1 MKWANLL
8 AIPLILILGV
18 ILKGCA
24 WRDTVIDP
32 YSQVISS
39 PKILGAGYVHKI
51 SPRDNLYY
59 VEINTVFYG
68 VTEIY
73 KLADDSPTFIK
84 MEPIEDTLV
93 TVVEFSKVNS
103 LIGEGVKCLLGVWDA
118 KNIETVFLSD

>member
-18 ILKGCA
+18 ILKGCV
-24 WRDTVIDP
+24 WRDTVIDS

-93 TVVEFSKVNS
+93 TVVEFSQDDSPIGSGIKS
-103 LIGEGVKCLLGVWDA
+103 LFGSWNEKTLKLL
-118 KNIETVFLSD
+118 F